1 MKYMAILWCGCL
13 CKVNHIFSTLLLW
26 NIVVYLS
33 NFAWRVADMAAIF
46 FTTLTILII
55 YDLGHCIYINI
66 CVFFKTLKISMCNI
80 LAMFFQ
86 GCLSYILCPH
96 VDYFASLQNG
106 IQSTHSRFWP
116 EREMRG
122 RVNYHDQFNFMLSKH
137 DNCVIN
143 KDCFWYIY
151 TYVPG
156 CPLLSLFIFFI
167 RQCQSLLSM
176 HH

>member
-116 EREMRG
+116 ERERWEAELIIMTSLTSCYQNMTT
-122 RVNYHDQFNFMLSKH
+122 VLSTKTVF
-137 DNCVIN
+137 DT
-143 KDCFWYIY
+143 YIHMFQA
-151 TYVPG
+151 V
-156 CPLLSLFIFFI
+156 LFCHCLFF
-167 RQCQSLLSM
+167 L
-176 HH
+176 